1 MNYSWREY
9 YICDEGGEAATASPT
24 KKIECYPLQAAEC
37 FFSDQKP
44 YSICSYIPHNMKRR
58 VFEMKYPNRTIV
70 SGSNSCDS
78 NKSSST
84 ETK

>member
-9 YICDEGGEAATASPT
+9 YVCDEGGSEASATASPT
-24 KKIECYPLQAAEC
+24 KKIECQPLQATDC

-44 YSICSYIPHNMKRR
+44 YSICSYMPTSMKRR
-58 VFEMKYPNRTIV
+58 VFEMKYSNRTIV
-70 SGSNSCDS
+70 SDS
-78 NKSSST
+78 NKSSTT